1 MTNKELKY
9 YENLKRK
16 KFRDSEDLFLIEGIH
31 LIEECLKSKYYSQ
44 SLKKLVVRNGFEN
57 DKFLKN
63 IQTVRS
69 NIEIVYLEKNKFKR
83 LSETV
88 NTQGIIGVVQKTSL
102 KRKSKRKNLIVAL
115 DCINDPGNL
124 GTIIRT
130 CYWFDVDEVLI
141 SKQSAE
147 LFNSKVIRATQ
158 GAMFNMIIKEN
169 QDLTKE
175 LNKLNTEGY
184 QIYLADSNGKKLL
197 SDLNF
202 ENNDSVVF
210 VFGNEAH
217 GISKEL
223 NKSKSFNTIRIK
235 RNTDCESLNVGVSV
249 GIVLN
254 RFRN

>member
-1 MTNKELKY
+1 MTNNELKY

-44 SLKKLVVRNGFEN
+44 SLKKLVVRNGFAN
-57 DKFLKN
+57 DNFLKK
-63 IQTVRS
+63 IQTVPG
-69 NIEIVYLEKNKFKR
+69 NIEIAYLENNKFKR

-115 DCINDPGNL
+115 DSINDPGNL

-130 CYWFDVDEVLI
+130 CYWFDVDEILI

-158 GAMFNMIIKEN
+158 GAMFNMIINEN
-169 QDLTKE
+169 QDLSKE

-197 SDLNF
+197 SDLKF
-202 ENNDSVVF
+202 ENINHVVF

-217 GISKEL
+217 GISKDL
-223 NKSKSFNTIRIK
+223 NKSKSFNSVRIK

-249 GIVLN
+249 GIILN
-254 RFRN
+254 SVRN

>member
-1 MTNKELKY
+1 MTNNELKY
-9 YENLKRK
+9 HENLKRK

-31 LIEECLKSKYYSQ
+31 LIEECLKSKYYRQ
-44 SLKKLVVRNGFEN
+44 SLNKLIIRNGFAN

-63 IQTVRS
+63 IQTVPG
-69 NIEIVYLEKNKFKR
+69 NIEIAYLENNKFKR

-88 NTQGIIGVVQKTSL
+88 NTQGIIGVVRKTSL
-102 KRKSKRKNLIVAL
+102 ERKSKRNNLIVAL

-130 CYWFDVDEVLI
+130 CYWFDVDEILI

-158 GAMFNMIIKEN
+158 GAMFNMIINEN
-169 QDLTKE
+169 QDLSKE

-184 QIYLADSNGKKLL
+184 QIYLADSNGRKLL
-197 SDLNF
+197 SNLKF
-202 ENNDSVVF
+202 KNNDHVVF

-223 NKSKSFNTIRIK
+223 IRSKSFNTIRIK
-235 RNTDCESLNVGVSV
+235 RNTNCESLNVGVSV
-249 GIVLN
+249 GIFLN
-254 RFRN
+254 SCRN